1 MVNSNFAISHESESQ
16 GRKVLTVDTKKATY
30 QGKPYQSLSNFQ
42 KRKFE
47 NLVVLT
53 NAKDRPKVIYQ

>member
-1 MVNSNFAISHESESQ
+1 MNSIFAISREHESQ
-16 GRKVLTVDTKKATY
+16 GRKVLTVDTKKAEY
-30 QGKPYQSLSNFQ
+30 QGKKYRDLSNFQ

-53 NAKDRPKVIYQ
+53 NAKDRPKIIYQ

>member
-1 MVNSNFAISHESESQ
+1 MNSNFGISREHESQ
-16 GRKVLTVDTKKATY
+16 GRKVLTVDTKKANY
-30 QGKPYQSLSNFQ
+30 QGKKWQTLSNYE

-53 NAKDRPKVIYQ
+53 NAKDMPKVIYQ